1 MNKPSFVQVLLNFS
15 SVLELIY
22 STFTEREK
30 VVFPPPR
37 HQSPCLE
44 QAGRSPMAQKSRNTQ
59 LTSLSDWFLSILY
72 SMQIYA
78 LFLYSWIPM

>member
-59 LTSLSDWFLSILY
+59 LTSLSD
-72 SMQIYA
+72 
-78 LFLYSWIPM
+78 